1 MCKPSILG
9 LNPITHWTMLEDN
22 DQIGEKS
29 SKYGEKKID
38 KQVIGH
44 LLVGLFN
51 IGSLMETKSLE

>member
-1 MCKPSILG
+1 M
-9 LNPITHWTMLEDN
+9 HWTMLEDN

-29 SKYGEKKID
+29 WKYGEKKID

-44 LLVGLFN
+44 LLLGLSN